1 MDRAKSSRNKA
12 IVFAAGGDSAM
23 AQAIADGV
31 MNARI
36 SRRIEKVQQENV
48 ELQNS
53 VEFWK
58 YIAKLRKRQ
67 VFEDSMQRIREDEER
82 HSALYLN
89 PESCLFIGFALGMM
103 FCVLM
108 MTLAILFGGL

>member
-1 MDRAKSSRNKA
+1 MAGSKVGQGKA
-12 IVFAAGGDSAM
+12 VVFAAGGDSAI
-23 AQAIADGV
+23 AQAITDGV
-31 MNARI
+31 VSARL
-36 SRRIEKVQQENV
+36 SRQVKKVQKENA
-48 ELQNS
+48 ELQNT